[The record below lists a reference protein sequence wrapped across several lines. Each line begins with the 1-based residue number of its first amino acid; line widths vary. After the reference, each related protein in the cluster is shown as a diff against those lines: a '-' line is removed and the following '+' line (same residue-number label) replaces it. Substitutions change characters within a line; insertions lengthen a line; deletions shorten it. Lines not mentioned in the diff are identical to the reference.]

1 MTLADAAVREAVRTR
16 LDETMFVEAGAGSG
30 KTTCLVE
37 RFVALVEAGI
47 EADCIAAITF
57 TGKAAG
63 ELADRIRSELQK
75 RSATS
80 ARCRAAW
87 PALDRAAIGTLHAFA
102 QRLLNEHPIEAGL
115 PPLVKVL
122 DEIASQLAFELRWE
136 TFVDRI
142 IEDPELDRPL
152 RLLLAAGGRVEH
164 LHQVAVQF
172 GENWDLVEERTGAF
186 DPVVPPLELD
196 SLLGE
201 IDAVV
206 ATGREC
212 RDGADNL
219 LGRLGALADWA
230 SQLRSAVDDD
240 SRLER
245 LGQAPSFAAGNVGR
259 AGNWP
264 DITRVRS
271 QVRDLESVRDDVQ
284 DRVLQACLQRI
295 AGELARFTV
304 AAAKERQR
312 AGELEFHDL
321 LVLARSLLRDPVHGL
336 EVRAAAAD
344 RYQRLLLDE
353 FQDTDPIQVELAVLI
368 ASTDPDAGSR
378 PWWEVEIQPGRLFFV
393 GDPKQSIY
401 RFRRADIAMF
411 LRARDTLAGGVEQLT
426 ANFRTT
432 EPILQ
437 WVNRTFEQLIC
448 EEPESQ
454 PEYVA
459 LDPVRGA
466 APGGPAVLFIGGSPH
481 PTPWRAG
488 DLREA
493 EAADVA
499 AAIRQAVEDGWAV
512 GDEKTGDWRPARW
525 NDVAVLLPA
534 RTSLPALERAL
545 EQDAIPYRAETSS
558 LVYGTGEIRDLL
570 MVARAVEDPTDSL
583 AVVSALRTAAFG
595 CGDDDLYVW
604 RHTHGGGWDHQHPL
618 PSLAP
623 AGHIVAQGLSW
634 LGDLHRERLWLS
646 PSQILERIVR
656 ERRLMEL
663 ALLHERRRDL
673 WRRLRFVVDQCRAWE
688 EAGGTTLREY
698 LTWVSLQS
706 AEGARVIETVLPET
720 DDEAVRVLTVH
731 GAKGL
736 EFPIAVL
743 SGMTTQLNRP
753 RGGVQVLF
761 PPGDG
766 WALHLK
772 KDLET
777 AEFAEQLPIEEQMD
791 YHERLRLLYVAA
803 TRARDHLIVS
813 VHRKDGAPGAV
824 PTAAQLFHEHGWDPG
839 LVDELAPATDWDGA
853 PVAEPVV
860 SGPDRPRPDS
870 IAPRVPTTSLPSF
883 EDWERERSE
892 AMAAASRPVAVS
904 ATRLAEQA
912 AAARAAEAAR
922 AAWAV
927 HPDRAERAAHP
938 ARDREAED
946 LAGVHKDPRDID
958 LPPWQKGRYGSAIGR
973 AVHAVL
979 QGIDLT
985 TGLGLA
991 EACAAQAAAEGVLG
1005 REGVIEAFCRSAL
1018 ASEVV
1023 RRAALLPHWREVYV
1037 GVPYGDGVLEGY
1049 IDLLY
1054 RSDAGLV
1061 VVDYKTD
1068 SWRDEADLQAKVERY
1083 RVQLEAYGRAVTES
1097 AGESV
1102 AGLMLLFLSRRDG
1115 ARAVNVELPSR
1126 SAVDDSP

>member
-1 MTLADAAVREAVRTR
+1 MAPADAAVREAVRTR

-37 RFVALVEAGI
+37 RFVALVESGV
-47 EADCIAAITF
+47 EADRIAAITF

-63 ELADRIRSELQK
+63 ELADRIRNELQK

-80 ARCRAAW
+80 ARCRAAL

-102 QRLLNEHPIEAGL
+102 HRLLNEHPIEAGL

-136 TFVDRI
+136 AFEDRI
-142 IEDPELDRPL
+142 IEDPQLERPL
-152 RLLLAAGGRVEH
+152 RLLLAAGGRVDH
-164 LHQVAVQF
+164 LHRVAVQF
-172 GENWDLVEERTGAF
+172 GENWDLVEERAGAT
-186 DPVVPPLELD
+186 VAEVPPLELD
-196 SLLGE
+196 YLLRE

-206 ATGREC
+206 AMGGQC
-212 RDGADNL
+212 RDGGRPTSGPPRRA
-219 LGRLGALADWA
+219 GRLGVGAADRGRRRQPA
-230 SQLRSAVDDD
+230 RAAGPGTELCEFPGPA
-240 SRLER
+240 
-245 LGQAPSFAAGNVGR
+245 GQAIGPTSTGYEAGSGTWSRSGTRFVTGSSRR
-259 AGNWP
+259 ASSASPGNW
-264 DITRVRS
+264 
-271 QVRDLESVRDDVQ
+271 RD
-284 DRVLQACLQRI
+284 
-295 AGELARFTV
+295 FTV
-304 AAAKERQR
+304 AAAEERRR

-321 LVLARSLLRDPVHGL
+321 LVLARSLLRDPVHGM

-368 ASTDPDAGSR
+368 ASKDPDAGSR
-378 PWWEVEIQPGRLFFV
+378 PWWEVEIERGRLFFV

-411 LRARDTLAGGVEQLT
+411 LRARNTLGGGVERLT

-437 WVNRTFEQLIC
+437 WVNRTFEQLIR

-466 APGGPAVLFIGGSPH
+466 APTGPAVLFIGGAAH
-481 PTPWRAG
+481 PRQWRAD

-499 AAIRQAVEDGWAV
+499 AAIRHAIEDRWAV
-512 GDEKTGDWRPARW
+512 QDDKTGDWRPAGW

-534 RTSLPALERAL
+534 RTSLRALERAL
-545 EQDAIPYRAETSS
+545 EGDGIPYRAETSS

-604 RHTHGGGWDHQHPL
+604 RHTHGGGWDHQRPL
-618 PSLAP
+618 APSAP

-656 ERRLMEL
+656 ERRLMEQ
-663 ALLHERRRDL
+663 ALLHDRPRDL

-698 LTWVSLQS
+698 LAWVQLQS

-720 DDEAVRVLTVH
+720 DDEAVRILTIH

-743 SGMTTQLNRP
+743 SGMTTQLNR
-753 RGGVQVLF
+753 RWAGVQVLF
-761 PPGDG
+761 PPGQG
-766 WALHLK
+766 WALRLK
-772 KDLET
+772 KGLET
-777 AEFAEQLPIEEQMD
+777 VEFSEQLPIEEQMD
-791 YHERLRLLYVAA
+791 HHERLRLLYVAA

-813 VHRKDGAPGAV
+813 VHRKDGPPSAAGL
-824 PTAAQLFHEHGWDPG
+824 TAAQLFYKHGRDPG
-839 LVDELAPATDWDGA
+839 VVEEFAPAAPGSDGA
-853 PVAEPVV
+853 GAAARPAVAV
-860 SGPDRPRPDS
+860 SGPD
-870 IAPRVPTTSLPSF
+870 LPSF
-883 EDWERERSE
+883 EEWERERSA
-892 AMAAASRPVAVS
+892 AMASASRPVAVS
-904 ATRLAEQA
+904 ATRLAEEAAARA
-912 AAARAAEAAR
+912 AAARAGAR
-922 AAWAV
+922 
-927 HPDRAERAAHP
+927 RAGRRA
-938 ARDREAED
+938 
-946 LAGVHKDPRDID
+946 KDPRDID

-979 QGIDLT
+979 QSVDLDD
-985 TGLGLA
+985 
-991 EACAAQAAAEGVLG
+991 
-1005 REGVIEAFCRSAL
+1005 
-1018 ASEVV
+1018 
-1023 RRAALLPHWREVYV
+1023 RRRT
-1037 GVPYGDGVLEGY
+1037 
-1049 IDLLY
+1049 
-1054 RSDAGLV
+1054 R
-1061 VVDYKTD
+1061 
-1068 SWRDEADLQAKVERY
+1068 
-1083 RVQLEAYGRAVTES
+1083 
-1097 AGESV
+1097 
-1102 AGLMLLFLSRRDG
+1102 
-1115 ARAVNVELPSR
+1115 
-1126 SAVDDSP
+1126 